1 MLTDHLLIPRNDLRK
16 ILPGNIYFSWVSDGS
31 YLKGNNGKY
40 CARYAIATSFEIVE
54 AASLPKLL
62 WPKKLNYMLL

>member
-1 MLTDHLLIPRNDLRK
+1 MDYLLTLGDLQEIPLSNAD
-16 ILPGNIYFSWVSDGS
+16 FSQFTDGS

-62 WPKKLNYMLL
+62 WPKRLNYMLL